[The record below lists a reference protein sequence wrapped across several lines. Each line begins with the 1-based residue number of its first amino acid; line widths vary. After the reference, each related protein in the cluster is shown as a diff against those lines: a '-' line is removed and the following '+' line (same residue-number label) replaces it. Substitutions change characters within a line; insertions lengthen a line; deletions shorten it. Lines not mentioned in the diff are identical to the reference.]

1 MDNTYSNIVTDDVL
15 DNTIN
20 KNFESITEDDL
31 TAIEDMLDSDDKGT
45 VAIGLKM
52 LSGYNINEVP
62 LTINLILSLRSYLS
76 NCSA

>member
-15 DNTIN
+15 DNAIN

-52 LSGYNINEVP
+52 LSGYNINEIH
-62 LTINLILSLRSYLS
+62 LTINLILSLRPHLA